1 MQSARRNR
9 NRPVPPTRERI
20 TQNQV
25 TEWKQQVT
33 PATRFRDRDARDL
46 DLSRFA
52 WTGEDF
58 TNCDLR
64 GANLS
69 GCNFTGANFERA
81 ELWNADLS
89 GSDLTGVTTLLPE
102 QLAATNLKRAKLPDP
117 LSKFE
122 PLEASTKLADNASKV
137 FLTMLSAVAFTFL
150 TLATTKDW
158 QLITNSGNN
167 KLPVIG
173 SDIAIR
179 DFYWA
184 IPVVLLALFIYFH
197 LYLQRLWEALATLPA
212 VFPDGRRLDE
222 RSHPWLLT
230 DIVRR
235 SFPRSRVKPPAL
247 SRLQTV
253 ISVVLGYFVVP
264 VTLAFIWWRLLPLRD
279 GRIIGFQ
286 LAMLAGGVGFAFCFL
301 GNLRKTL
308 QAEALK
314 VLPIGRFVRSL
325 TIGQGIP
332 AGVPSSWL
340 ACAFRWPSSRVS
352 MPTSSARTFMER
364 SAEVPTSKTPTF
376 STRTSRLRISKMLI
390 ASALTSQ
397 TAKSKKLTWS
407 IPTLQALTS
416 SAPTWG
422 MPTLRALTL
431 RALTSGVPAL

>member
-1 MQSARRNR
+1 MRRWINDAMQSARRNR

-197 LYLQRLWEALATLPA
+197 LYLH
-212 VFPDGRRLDE
+212 
-222 RSHPWLLT
+222 SHKLHNH
-230 DIVRR
+230 
-235 SFPRSRVKPPAL
+235 
-247 SRLQTV
+247 
-253 ISVVLGYFVVP
+253 
-264 VTLAFIWWRLLPLRD
+264 LLPL
-279 GRIIGFQ
+279 
-286 LAMLAGGVGFAFCFL
+286 
-301 GNLRKTL
+301 KY
-308 QAEALK
+308 
-314 VLPIGRFVRSL
+314 SL
-325 TIGQGIP
+325 LCGKQGYYP
-332 AGVPSSWL
+332 KQNGL
-340 ACAFRWPSSRVS
+340 
-352 MPTSSARTFMER
+352 
-364 SAEVPTSKTPTF
+364 
-376 STRTSRLRISKMLI
+376 
-390 ASALTSQ
+390 LT
-397 TAKSKKLTWS
+397 K
-407 IPTLQALTS
+407 
-416 SAPTWG
+416 
-422 MPTLRALTL
+422 
-431 RALTSGVPAL
+431 